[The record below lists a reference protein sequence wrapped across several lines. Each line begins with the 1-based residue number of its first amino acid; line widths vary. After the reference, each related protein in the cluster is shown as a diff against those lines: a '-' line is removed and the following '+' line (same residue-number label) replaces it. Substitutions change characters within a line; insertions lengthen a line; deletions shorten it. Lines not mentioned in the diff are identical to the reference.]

1 MRRVA
6 ITGGTGFV
14 GRAVVHALR
23 DGGDAV
29 VALVRDAG
37 RAAPLA
43 GMGAELVVDDLSDLG
58 RLTERLRGVDGLI
71 HAAGSYRI
79 GIPAAERP
87 GMWDANVGTATRVLD
102 AAAAAAVPRIVYVS
116 TVNVFGN
123 TGGQVVDETYRRELG
138 EGFLSWYDETKYRA
152 HEVAE
157 ERTAGGAPI
166 VIVMPSQVY
175 GPADNTAV
183 GEQLRLANSGRLRY
197 RAVDGVRLGFIH
209 ADDLAAGIVAALDR
223 GRLGESYVLSG
234 PAATLGEAIAIASR
248 LGGHAPPRLRLPDG
262 LVRAMAPFGRL
273 IGQPNPAEIVSASA
287 GVTYLASSGK
297 ARRELGFMT
306 RGIESGL
313 RDTFGAGANPAS

>member
-1 MRRVA
+1 VRRIA
-6 ITGGTGFV
+6 ITGGAGFV
-14 GRAVVHALR
+14 GRAVVRALR
-23 DGGDAV
+23 DRGDAV
-29 VALVRDAG
+29 VALVRDPG

-43 GMGAELVVDDLSDLG
+43 GMSAELVVDDLSDLG

-79 GIPAAERP
+79 GIPAAERAA
-87 GMWDANVGTATRVLD
+87 MWEANVGTTTRVLD

-123 TGGQVVDETYRRELG
+123 TGGQVVDETYRRDLG

-183 GEQLRLANSGRLRY
+183 GEQLRLANAGRLRY

-209 ADDLAAGIVAALDR
+209 VDDLAAGIVAALDR
-223 GRLGESYVLSG
+223 GRPGESYVLSG
-234 PAATLGEAIAIASR
+234 PHATLGEAIAIASR
-248 LGGHAPPRLRLPDG
+248 LGGHAAPRLRLPDG

-297 ARRELGFMT
+297 AEAELGFTT